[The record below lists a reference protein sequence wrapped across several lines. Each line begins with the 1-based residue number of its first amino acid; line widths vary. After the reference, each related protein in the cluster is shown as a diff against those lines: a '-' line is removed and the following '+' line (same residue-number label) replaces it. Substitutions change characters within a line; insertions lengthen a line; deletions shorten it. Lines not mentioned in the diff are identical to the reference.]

1 MYSKS
6 WFEWD
11 VEHLV
16 FGAQNV
22 LRTCCTPS
30 VEWLPRLLCPTSCL
44 LTGSFSHLQATL
56 CLHYSEVFHHPQ
68 PVHGAALQR
77 YHHHLH
83 RGHGDRGGG
92 GGGGDEGDGGVDGYA
107 DGGDDDYLVIVTTM
121 VRMVMMMM
129 MMMEMCG

>member
-6 WFEWD
+6 WFQWD
-11 VEHLV
+11 AEHLV

-22 LRTCCTPS
+22 FRTCRTPS

-44 LTGSFSHLQATL
+44 LTGSFSHLQPSF
-56 CLHYSEVFHHPQ
+56 CLHNPEVFHHPQ

-83 RGHGDRGGG
+83 RGHSDRGGG
-92 GGGGDEGDGGVDGYA
+92 GGNEGDGGFDGYV
-107 DGGDDDYLVIVTTM
+107 DGGDDVYLVIVTTM

-129 MMMEMCG
+129 EICG